1 MAVKEIVLEFVER
14 YLNIENERKLLAE
27 DQKLLVAEFKEKL
40 DVKAVRAAIQIAK
53 INSKLGETSDTELDD
68 ILETVSDRMTIDY
81 TA

>member
-53 INSKLGETSDTELDD
+53 IKSKLGETSDTELDD

>member
-53 INSKLGETSDTELDD
+53 IKSKLGETSDTELDN
-68 ILETVSDRMTIDY
+68 ILETVSDRLTIDY